1 MRLATGWPPHRGA
14 PPQGS
19 RVAAAPTPAQRF
31 LANRAAV
38 LGLGL
43 LGLLLA
49 LAVLG
54 PHLVSQPFARI
65 DLAQRDLPPGPG
77 HPFGTDALGRD
88 LFARVWVGG
97 RVSLLVAATATAA
110 DLLVGVCYGGVAGLV
125 GGALGEAMMRL
136 VDTLYGLPVLLV
148 VILLLVVMGPGLASV
163 ITAITLVNW
172 LGMARLVRTE
182 AAALRER
189 EYVLAARGLGVSE
202 WRILGRHLLPAAA
215 GPILVW
221 LSYTIPAAIFAEAFL
236 SFLGLGVQPP
246 LPSWGSLLSSA
257 ANHLGRHPGHFLFPA
272 AALTSTLLAFCL
284 IGDGLRD
291 AWRPQPATG
300 RAAPPISAEV
310 PAGRPTDAPLGRRR
324 AQAPTVA
331 QRPGAAPGGACA
343 ALLVVRDLTVV
354 AGPAGQQLLGGLS
367 FTLGRGEALA
377 LIGESGA
384 GKSTCAHAV
393 LGLFAPGAAVGG
405 SVLLEGREVLGAP
418 TAALRPLRGGLV
430 GLVPQEAGSA
440 LNPTQT
446 IGAQVAEAAR
456 LHLGLGP
463 RAAWAHGVTW
473 LDRVG
478 LPDAPRRAR
487 EYPHQWSGGMRQRA
501 LVAMALAGGPR
512 LLVADEPTSA
522 LDPPVAAGLLE
533 LLAGLRVELGLAVL
547 LVTHDLTAAARLAER
562 VAVLYAGRVV
572 EVGPAAAV
580 LERPAHP
587 YTAGLLRSLPQRG
600 LQPLPGRQPD
610 PGRPHPGCAFA
621 PRCPVA
627 LPVCARLLPP
637 AFPSAAGAA
646 ACWLLD
652 PEAPAGARRSPEGA
666 EGWAIRV

>member
-1 MRLATGWPPHRGA
+1 MATGWPPDGGP
-14 PPQGS
+14 PPQGA
-19 RVAAAPTPAQRF
+19 RTPAQRF
-31 LANRAAV
+31 LANRAAM
-38 LGLGL
+38 LGVGL
-43 LGLLLA
+43 LCLLLA
-49 LAVLG
+49 LTVLG

-65 DLAQRDLPPGPG
+65 DLAQRNLPPGPG

-97 RVSLLVAATATAA
+97 RVSLLVAGTATAA

-148 VILLLVVMGPGLASV
+148 VILLLVVMGPGLGSV
-163 ITAITLVNW
+163 ITAIALVNW

-189 EYVLAARGLGVSE
+189 DYVLAARGLGVSE
-202 WRILGRHLLPAAA
+202 WRILGRHLLPAST

-221 LSYTIPAAIFAEAFL
+221 LSYTVPGAIFAEAFL

-257 ANHLGRHPGHFLFPA
+257 ADHLGRHPGHFLFPA

-300 RAAPPISAEV
+300 RAAPPLPTST
-310 PAGRPTDAPLGRRR
+310 PA
-324 AQAPTVA
+324 
-331 QRPGAAPGGACA
+331 ACA
-343 ALLVVRDLTVV
+343 TDDLLVVRDLTVV
-354 AGPAGQQLLGGLS
+354 AGPAGQELLRGVS
-367 FTLGRGEALA
+367 FTLRRGEALA

-384 GKSTCAHAV
+384 GKSTCAHAL
-393 LGLFAPGAAVGG
+393 LGLFAPGASVGG
-405 SVLLEGREVLGAP
+405 SVRLEGREVLGSPA
-418 TAALRPLRGGLV
+418 AALRPLRGGLV

-463 RAAWAHGVTW
+463 RAAWAHGVAW

-522 LDPPVAAGLLE
+522 LDPPLAAGLLE
-533 LLAGLRVELGLAVL
+533 LLAGLRAELGLALL
-547 LVTHDLTAAARLAER
+547 LVTHDLAAAARLAER
-562 VAVLYAGRVV
+562 VVVLYAGRVV
-572 EVGPAAAV
+572 EVGPAAGV
-580 LERPAHP
+580 LARPAHP
-587 YTAGLLRSLPQRG
+587 YSAGLLRSLPRRG

-610 PGRPHPGCAFA
+610 PGQERPGCAFA
-621 PRCPVA
+621 PRCPEA
-627 LPVCARLLPP
+627 LPVCARRAPP

-646 ACWLLD
+646 SCWLLD
-652 PEAPAGARRSPEGA
+652 PEAPAGARRSPGGA
-666 EGWAIRV
+666 ETWAIRT